1 MINSA
6 GTLYTCIYI
15 VMIQLGTLRA
25 CLLLVD
31 HQKSKVVQLFHE
43 IEVLHVNKLGR
54 ILISNATP
62 QNTYHSPTYYFMSKL
77 DRQ

>member
-6 GTLYTCIYI
+6 GTLYTGIYI

-43 IEVLHVNKLGR
+43 IEVLHVNKLM
-54 ILISNATP
+54 LIIS
-62 QNTYHSPTYYFMSKL
+62 
-77 DRQ
+77 